1 MEDDIENGVAIEAP
15 VKFFNRAKGFGFVTL
30 PDGQDV
36 FFHVS
41 SLTAIGQAAVDQGDV
56 LVCEVGDV
64 PRGRQVTRIIEVKF
78 GAAPIPE
85 GGDRPP
91 RRDFGDRPPRR
102 DFGGGGGG
110 FGDRPPRRDFG
121 GGGGGFG
128 DRPPRRD
135 FGGGGGGFGDRP
147 PRRDF
152 GGGGGGGFGDRP
164 PRRDFGGGGGGFGGG
179 GGGFGDR
186 PPRRDFGGGGGGFG
200 GPRASDGPSEL
211 VAGTVKFFDVRK
223 GFGFITPEN
232 GTDVFVPL
240 RALGPLTPE
249 SLTPGRRVKATVV
262 TGPKGRQAVAVEVL

>member
-1 MEDDIENGVAIEAP
+1 MVPTGDEPDNTRRQAHPLDDDIPEGASLEAP

-41 SLTAIGQAAVDQGDV
+41 SLTPLGLTAVDQGDV

-64 PRGRQVTRIIEVKF
+64 PRGRQVTRIIEVKH
-78 GAAPIPE
+78 GAAPVPE

-102 DFGGGGGG
+102 DFGDRPPRREFGAGGFGGGG

-121 GGGGGFG
+121 
-128 DRPPRRD
+128 DRPPRRE

-147 PRRDF
+147 PRREF
-152 GGGGGGGFGDRP
+152 GARP
-164 PRRDFGGGGGGFGGG
+164 FTP
-179 GGGFGDR
+179 
-186 PPRRDFGGGGGGFG
+186 
-200 GPRASDGPSEL
+200 DGPSEI

-223 GFGFITPEN
+223 GFGFIVPDN

-240 RALGPLTPE
+240 RALGPITPE

-262 TGPKGRQAVAVEVL
+262 TGPKGRQALSVEVL

>member
-1 MEDDIENGVAIEAP
+1 LEDDIENGVAIEAP

-41 SLTAIGQAAVDQGDV
+41 SLTAIGQTAVDQGDV

-85 GGDRPP
+85 GGDRP

-102 DFGGGGGG
+102 D
-110 FGDRPPRRDFG
+110 
-121 GGGGGFG
+121 
-128 DRPPRRD
+128 
-135 FGGGGGGFGDRP
+135 FGDRP

-164 PRRDFGGGGGGFGGG
+164 PRRDFGGGGGFGA
-179 GGGFGDR
+179 
-186 PPRRDFGGGGGGFG
+186 
-200 GPRASDGPSEL
+200 PRAPDGPTEL

-249 SLTPGRRVKATVV
+249 SLTPGRRVKASVV
-262 TGPKGRQAVAVEVL
+262 TGPKGRQAVSVEVL

>member
-1 MEDDIENGVAIEAP
+1 LEDDIENGVAIEAP

-41 SLTAIGQAAVDQGDV
+41 SLTAIGQTAVDQGDV

-85 GGDRPP
+85 GGDRPRRDFGDRPP

-121 GGGGGFG
+121 GGGGFG
-128 DRPPRRD
+128 A
-135 FGGGGGGFGDRP
+135 
-147 PRRDF
+147 
-152 GGGGGGGFGDRP
+152 
-164 PRRDFGGGGGGFGGG
+164 
-179 GGGFGDR
+179 
-186 PPRRDFGGGGGGFG
+186 
-200 GPRASDGPSEL
+200 PRAPDGPTEL

-249 SLTPGRRVKATVV
+249 SLTPGRRVKASVV
-262 TGPKGRQAVAVEVL
+262 TGPKGRQAVSVEVL

>member
-1 MEDDIENGVAIEAP
+1 MEAP

-41 SLTAIGQAAVDQGDV
+41 SLTPLGLTAVDQGDV

-64 PRGRQVTRIIEVKF
+64 PRGRQVTRILEVKH

-85 GGDRPP
+85 GGDRPPRREFGDRPPRRDFGDRPPRQFGGGGGFGGGGFGDRPP

-110 FGDRPPRRDFG
+110 GFGGMGDRPPRREFG
-121 GGGGGFG
+121 A
-128 DRPPRRD
+128 RPFTP
-135 FGGGGGGFGDRP
+135 
-147 PRRDF
+147 
-152 GGGGGGGFGDRP
+152 
-164 PRRDFGGGGGGFGGG
+164 
-179 GGGFGDR
+179 
-186 PPRRDFGGGGGGFG
+186 
-200 GPRASDGPSEL
+200 DGPSEI

-223 GFGFITPEN
+223 GFGFIVPEN

-240 RALGPLTPE
+240 RALGAITPE

-262 TGPKGRQAVAVEVL
+262 TGPKGRQALSVEVL

>member
-1 MEDDIENGVAIEAP
+1 MEAP

-41 SLTAIGQAAVDQGDV
+41 SLTPLGLTAVDQGDV

-64 PRGRQVTRIIEVKF
+64 PRGRQVTRILEVKH

-102 DFGGGGGG
+102 DFG
-110 FGDRPPRRDFG
+110 DRPPRRDFG
-121 GGGGGFG
+121 GGGGFGGGMG
-128 DRPPRRD
+128 DRPPRRE
-135 FGGGGGGFGDRP
+135 FGARP
-147 PRRDF
+147 FTP
-152 GGGGGGGFGDRP
+152 
-164 PRRDFGGGGGGFGGG
+164 
-179 GGGFGDR
+179 
-186 PPRRDFGGGGGGFG
+186 
-200 GPRASDGPSEL
+200 DGPSEI

-223 GFGFITPEN
+223 GFGFIVPEN

-240 RALGPLTPE
+240 RALGAITPE

-262 TGPKGRQAVAVEVL
+262 TGPKGRQALSVEVL

>member
-1 MEDDIENGVAIEAP
+1 MDDDIPEGASLEAP

-41 SLTAIGQAAVDQGDV
+41 SLTPLGLTAVDQGDV
-56 LVCEVGDV
+56 LVCEVGEV
-64 PRGRQVTRIIEVKF
+64 PRGRQVTRILEVKH

-102 DFGGGGGG
+102 DFGGGGFGG
-110 FGDRPPRRDFG
+110 GMGDRPPRREFG
-121 GGGGGFG
+121 A
-128 DRPPRRD
+128 RPFTP
-135 FGGGGGGFGDRP
+135 
-147 PRRDF
+147 
-152 GGGGGGGFGDRP
+152 
-164 PRRDFGGGGGGFGGG
+164 
-179 GGGFGDR
+179 
-186 PPRRDFGGGGGGFG
+186 
-200 GPRASDGPSEL
+200 DGPSEI

-223 GFGFITPEN
+223 GFGFIVPEN

-240 RALGPLTPE
+240 RALGAITPE

-262 TGPKGRQAVAVEVL
+262 TGPKGRQALSVEVL

>member
-1 MEDDIENGVAIEAP
+1 MVMRLRQCGQEQVTPLEDDIENGAPIEAP

-41 SLTAIGQAAVDQGDV
+41 SLTAIGQTAVDQGDV

-78 GAAPIPE
+78 GAAPTPA
-85 GGDRPP
+85 GGDRPRRDFGDRPP

-102 DFGGGGGG
+102 DFGGGGFGDRPSRRDFGGSGG
-110 FGDRPPRRDFG
+110 FGDRPPRRDF

-135 FGGGGGGFGDRP
+135 FGGGG
-147 PRRDF
+147 
-152 GGGGGGGFGDRP
+152 
-164 PRRDFGGGGGGFGGG
+164 
-179 GGGFGDR
+179 
-186 PPRRDFGGGGGGFG
+186 FG
-200 GPRASDGPSEL
+200 GPRAPDGPSEL

-262 TGPKGRQAVAVEVL
+262 TGPKGRQAVSVEII

>member
-1 MEDDIENGVAIEAP
+1 LDDDIPEGASLEAP

-41 SLTAIGQAAVDQGDV
+41 SLTPLGLTAVDQGDV

-64 PRGRQVTRIIEVKF
+64 PRGRQVTRILEVKH

-102 DFGGGGGG
+102 DFGDRPPRRDFGGGGGFGGGG

-121 GGGGGFG
+121 

-135 FGGGGGGFGDRP
+135 FGGGGGFGGGMGDRP
-147 PRRDF
+147 PRREF
-152 GGGGGGGFGDRP
+152 GARP
-164 PRRDFGGGGGGFGGG
+164 FTP
-179 GGGFGDR
+179 
-186 PPRRDFGGGGGGFG
+186 
-200 GPRASDGPSEL
+200 DGPSEI

-223 GFGFITPEN
+223 GFGFIVPEN

-240 RALGPLTPE
+240 RALGPITPE

-262 TGPKGRQAVAVEVL
+262 TGPKGRQALSVEVL

>member
-1 MEDDIENGVAIEAP
+1 MVECVRVGRSGSLHLEDDIENGAQIEAP

-30 PDGQDV
+30 PDGNRAKGFGFVTLPDGQDV

-41 SLTAIGQAAVDQGDV
+41 ALTAIGQTAVDQGDV

-91 RRDFGDRPPRR
+91 RRDFGGGSGDRPPRR
-102 DFGGGGGG
+102 D

-121 GGGGGFG
+121 GGGFG
-128 DRPPRRD
+128 DRPPRRE
-135 FGGGGGGFGDRP
+135 FGA
-147 PRRDF
+147 
-152 GGGGGGGFGDRP
+152 
-164 PRRDFGGGGGGFGGG
+164 
-179 GGGFGDR
+179 
-186 PPRRDFGGGGGGFG
+186 
-200 GPRASDGPSEL
+200 PRAPDGPTEL

-262 TGPKGRQAVAVEVL
+262 TGPKGRQALSVEVL

>member
-1 MEDDIENGVAIEAP
+1 MDDETPEGASLEAP

-41 SLTAIGQAAVDQGDV
+41 SLTPLGLTAVDQGDV

-64 PRGRQVTRIIEVKF
+64 PRGRQVTRIIEVKH

-85 GGDRPP
+85 GGARPPRRDFGDRPPRRDFGDRPPRQFGGGGFGGGFGDRPP

-102 DFGGGGGG
+102 DFGGGFGGG
-110 FGDRPPRRDFG
+110 MGERPPRREFG
-121 GGGGGFG
+121 ARSFT
-128 DRPPRRD
+128 P
-135 FGGGGGGFGDRP
+135 
-147 PRRDF
+147 
-152 GGGGGGGFGDRP
+152 
-164 PRRDFGGGGGGFGGG
+164 
-179 GGGFGDR
+179 
-186 PPRRDFGGGGGGFG
+186 
-200 GPRASDGPSEL
+200 DGPSEI

-223 GFGFITPEN
+223 GFGFIVPEN

-240 RALGPLTPE
+240 RALGTITPE

-262 TGPKGRQAVAVEVL
+262 TGPKGRQALSVEVL

>member
-1 MEDDIENGVAIEAP
+1 MEDDIENGAPIEA
-15 VKFFNRAKGFGFVTL
+15 TL

-41 SLTAIGQAAVDQGDV
+41 SLTAIGQTAVDQGDV

-85 GGDRPP
+85 GGDRPRRDFGDRPP

-102 DFGGGGGG
+102 DFGGGG

-135 FGGGGGGFGDRP
+135 FGGGGFGDRP
-147 PRRDF
+147 PRRD
-152 GGGGGGGFGDRP
+152 
-164 PRRDFGGGGGGFGGG
+164 FGGG

-186 PPRRDFGGGGGGFG
+186 PPRRDFGGGGFG
-200 GPRASDGPSEL
+200 GPRTPDGPTEL

-262 TGPKGRQAVAVEVL
+262 TGPKGRQAVSVEVL

>member
-1 MEDDIENGVAIEAP
+1 VVECVRVGRSGSLHLEDDIENGAQIEAP

-30 PDGQDV
+30 PDGNRAKGFGFVTLPDGQDV

-41 SLTAIGQAAVDQGDV
+41 ALTAIGQTAVDQGDV

-91 RRDFGDRPPRR
+91 RRDFGGGSGDRPPRR
-102 DFGGGGGG
+102 D

-121 GGGGGFG
+121 GGGFG
-128 DRPPRRD
+128 DRPPRRE
-135 FGGGGGGFGDRP
+135 FGA
-147 PRRDF
+147 
-152 GGGGGGGFGDRP
+152 
-164 PRRDFGGGGGGFGGG
+164 
-179 GGGFGDR
+179 
-186 PPRRDFGGGGGGFG
+186 
-200 GPRASDGPSEL
+200 PRAPDGPTEL

-262 TGPKGRQAVAVEVL
+262 TGPKGRQALSVEVL

>member
-1 MEDDIENGVAIEAP
+1 LEDDIENGAQIEAP

-41 SLTAIGQAAVDQGDV
+41 ALTAIGQTAVDQGDV

-102 DFGGGGGG
+102 DFGDRPPRREFGGG

-121 GGGGGFG
+121 GGGFGDRPPKRDFGSGGFG
-128 DRPPRRD
+128 DRPPRRE
-135 FGGGGGGFGDRP
+135 FGGGGFGDRP
-147 PRRDF
+147 PRREF
-152 GGGGGGGFGDRP
+152 GA
-164 PRRDFGGGGGGFGGG
+164 PRT
-179 GGGFGDR
+179 
-186 PPRRDFGGGGGGFG
+186 P
-200 GPRASDGPSEL
+200 DGPTEL

-262 TGPKGRQAVAVEVL
+262 TGPKGRQALSVEVL

>member
-1 MEDDIENGVAIEAP
+1 LEDDIENGAPIEAP

-41 SLTAIGQAAVDQGDV
+41 SLTAIGQTAVDQGDV

-85 GGDRPP
+85 GGDRPRRDFGDRPP

-102 DFGGGGGG
+102 DFGGGG

-135 FGGGGGGFGDRP
+135 FGGGG
-147 PRRDF
+147 
-152 GGGGGGGFGDRP
+152 
-164 PRRDFGGGGGGFGGG
+164 
-179 GGGFGDR
+179 
-186 PPRRDFGGGGGGFG
+186 FG
-200 GPRASDGPSEL
+200 GPRTPDGPTEL

-262 TGPKGRQAVAVEVL
+262 TGPKGRQAVSVEVL

>member
-1 MEDDIENGVAIEAP
+1 LEDDIENGVAIEAP

-41 SLTAIGQAAVDQGDV
+41 SLTAIGQTAVDQGDV

-85 GGDRPP
+85 GGDRPRRDFGDRPP
-91 RRDFGDRPPRR
+91 RRDFGDRPPRRDFGGGGGGGFGDRPPRR

-152 GGGGGGGFGDRP
+152 GGGGGFGA
-164 PRRDFGGGGGGFGGG
+164 
-179 GGGFGDR
+179 
-186 PPRRDFGGGGGGFG
+186 
-200 GPRASDGPSEL
+200 PRAPDGPTEL

-249 SLTPGRRVKATVV
+249 SLTPGRRVKASVV
-262 TGPKGRQAVAVEVL
+262 TGPKGRQAVSVEVL

>member
-41 SLTAIGQAAVDQGDV
+41 SLTAIGQTAVDQGDV

-85 GGDRPP
+85 GGDRPRRDFGDRPP

-121 GGGGGFG
+121 GGGFG
-128 DRPPRRD
+128 A
-135 FGGGGGGFGDRP
+135 
-147 PRRDF
+147 
-152 GGGGGGGFGDRP
+152 
-164 PRRDFGGGGGGFGGG
+164 
-179 GGGFGDR
+179 
-186 PPRRDFGGGGGGFG
+186 
-200 GPRASDGPSEL
+200 PRAPDGPTEL

-249 SLTPGRRVKATVV
+249 SLTPGRRVKASVV
-262 TGPKGRQAVAVEVL
+262 TGPKGRQAVSVEVL

>member
-1 MEDDIENGVAIEAP
+1 LDDDIPEGASLEAP

-41 SLTAIGQAAVDQGDV
+41 SLTPLGLTAVDQGDV

-64 PRGRQVTRIIEVKF
+64 PRGRQVTRILEVKH

-102 DFGGGGGG
+102 DFGDRPPRRDFGGGGGFGGGG

-121 GGGGGFG
+121 

-135 FGGGGGGFGDRP
+135 FGGGGGFGGGMGDRP
-147 PRRDF
+147 PRREF
-152 GGGGGGGFGDRP
+152 GARP
-164 PRRDFGGGGGGFGGG
+164 FTP
-179 GGGFGDR
+179 
-186 PPRRDFGGGGGGFG
+186 
-200 GPRASDGPSEL
+200 DGPSEI

-223 GFGFITPEN
+223 GFGFIVPEN

-240 RALGPLTPE
+240 RALGAITPE

-262 TGPKGRQAVAVEVL
+262 TGPKGRQALSVEVL

>member
-1 MEDDIENGVAIEAP
+1 MPCLSRVGLAETGIPLEDDAESGATVEAP

-41 SLTAIGQAAVDQGDV
+41 SLTAIGQTAVDQGDV
-56 LVCEVGDV
+56 LVCEIGDV
-64 PRGRQVTRIIEVKF
+64 PRGRQVTRIIEVKY

-102 DFGGGGGG
+102 DFGDRPPRRDFGGGGFGDRPPRRDFGGGGFGDRPPRRDFGGGGFGDRPPRRDFGAGGGGG

-121 GGGGGFG
+121 GGG
-128 DRPPRRD
+128 
-135 FGGGGGGFGDRP
+135 
-147 PRRDF
+147 
-152 GGGGGGGFGDRP
+152 
-164 PRRDFGGGGGGFGGG
+164 
-179 GGGFGDR
+179 
-186 PPRRDFGGGGGGFG
+186 FG
-200 GPRASDGPSEL
+200 GPRAPDGPTEL

-223 GFGFITPEN
+223 GFGFITPES
-232 GTDVFVPL
+232 GTGDVFVPL

-262 TGPKGRQAVAVEVL
+262 TGPKGRQALSVEVL

>member
-1 MEDDIENGVAIEAP
+1 MVPAGDEPDNTPAGRLTPLDDDIPEGASMEAP

-41 SLTAIGQAAVDQGDV
+41 SLTPLGLTAVDQGDV

-64 PRGRQVTRIIEVKF
+64 PRGRQVTRILEVKH

-85 GGDRPP
+85 GGDRPPRREFGDRPP

-102 DFGGGGGG
+102 EFGGGG
-110 FGDRPPRRDFG
+110 FGDRPPRRE
-121 GGGGGFG
+121 FG
-128 DRPPRRD
+128 DRPPRRE
-135 FGGGGGGFGDRP
+135 F
-147 PRRDF
+147 
-152 GGGGGGGFGDRP
+152 
-164 PRRDFGGGGGGFGGG
+164 GGGGGFGGM
-179 GGGFGDR
+179 GDR
-186 PPRRDFGGGGGGFG
+186 PPRREFGARPFT
-200 GPRASDGPSEL
+200 PDGPSEI

-223 GFGFITPEN
+223 GFGFIVPEN

-240 RALGPLTPE
+240 RALGAITPE

-262 TGPKGRQAVAVEVL
+262 TGPKGRQALSVEVL